1 MAGLYATEK
10 DLAWNCTS
18 CGQGL
23 LLKEVELEYMGSRF
37 KVELPTC
44 PNCGLT
50 LIPED
55 LALGKMQEVE
65 KLLEDK

>member
-10 DLAWNCTS
+10 DLAWTCAA
-18 CGQGL
+18 CGKAL
-23 LLKEVELEYMGSRF
+23 ELKNVELEYMGSRF
-37 KVELPTC
+37 KVELPCC

-55 LALGKMQEVE
+55 LARGKMQEVE